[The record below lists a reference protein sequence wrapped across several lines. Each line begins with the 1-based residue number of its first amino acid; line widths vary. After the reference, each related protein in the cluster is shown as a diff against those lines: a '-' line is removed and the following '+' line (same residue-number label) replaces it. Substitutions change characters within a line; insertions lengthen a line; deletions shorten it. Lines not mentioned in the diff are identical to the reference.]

1 MGWDVFWDV
10 SPSLTIYYHEG
21 AEGWSTPTWTAPDG
35 RVYNTVMLKAE
46 EPEVPAQLLGDINLD
61 GSVDISDAQLL
72 FQYSMMPDFYPIG
85 YKGNV
90 DFNGDGNVDIADAQR
105 LFQYSM
111 MPDFYPIG

>member
-1 MGWDVFWDV
+1 MALLELEV
-10 SPSLTIYYHEG
+10 LTQVYLSYH
-21 AEGWSTPTWTAPDG
+21 
-35 RVYNTVMLKAE
+35 RVGS
-46 EPEVPAQLLGDINLD
+46 QLLGDINLD

-85 YKGNV
+85 YTGNV